1 MIIQKASH
9 TKRPNLND
17 NISTKITLI
26 QMEIRDHIKGQEICS
41 VLTSSL
47 NELKQPTTT
56 KNQSIPQKQPSSTI
70 KIKKKK

>member
-1 MIIQKASH
+1 MFDYI
-9 TKRPNLND
+9 KRPNLND

-26 QMEIRDHIKGQEICS
+26 QMESREDIKGQEICS

-70 KIKKKK
+70 KN

>member
-1 MIIQKASH
+1 MFDYI
-9 TKRPNLND
+9 KRPNLND

-26 QMEIRDHIKGQEICS
+26 QMESREDIKGQEFCS

-56 KNQSIPQKQPSSTI
+56 KKTNLFHKSNQVLP
-70 KIKKKK
+70 